1 MNISKFTVE
10 DFVLNKEFRAW
21 VFTPSQE
28 SNNFWQ
34 HLFEKSPGQVM
45 HAKIA
50 KEILLNINYSNYQ
63 ISELESLEMWKFIE
77 GESKKWNHE
86 KIEKGR
92 VVVLNSGSILKGNEI
107 QIRSRSWFIQEVRVA
122 CILLATFSLSL
133 ILGLLFKQQPIKT
146 EFIADLIYNEFIVP
160 PGVKSTLILND
171 GSKVMLN
178 SGSSLRFIKNFE
190 ADKRIVHLKGEAYFE
205 VSRDSLRPF
214 SVITE
219 EVATTAVGT
228 AFNISAYS
236 GEDLKVALVEGKVSV
251 KYDQFDPL
259 NIFLEKGELLKINSK
274 SGGIDKDR
282 FDDRL
287 VLAWTKKKIIFQKV
301 PLKEAIRI
309 LENWYGVKFIFQ
321 NTPNQDLMLYGV
333 FQDETL
339 ENILDGLSY
348 SARFS
353 YKINKDEVKI
363 FFNKP

>member
-1 MNISKFTVE
+1 LNISNFTIE
-10 DFVLNKEFRAW
+10 DFVLNREFRAW
-21 VFTPSQE
+21 VFTPTQG

-34 HLFEKSPGQVM
+34 RLFEKSPGQVKN
-45 HAKIA
+45 AKIA
-50 KEILLNINYSNYQ
+50 KEILLNMNYPNHR
-63 ISELESLEMWKFIE
+63 ILEMESLEMWKQIE
-77 GESKKWNHE
+77 KESKKWNNE

-92 VVVLNSGSILKGNEI
+92 VVVLNSDSILKRNEF
-107 QIRSRSWFIQEVRVA
+107 QTRNRSWFTQQLRVA
-122 CILLATFSLSL
+122 CILLATFSFSL
-133 ILGLLFKQQPIKT
+133 IFELLFKQKPVKT
-146 EFIADLIYNEFIVP
+146 EFITDLVYDEFIVP

-171 GSKVMLN
+171 GSKVLLN

-190 ADKRIVHLKGEAYFE
+190 ADKRIVYLKGEAYFE

-219 EVATTAVGT
+219 GVATTALGT

-251 KYDQFDPL
+251 EYDQSDPL
-259 NIFLEKGELLKINSK
+259 NIFLEKGEMLKINPK
-274 SGGIDKDR
+274 SGTIDKGR
-282 FDDRL
+282 FDDQL
-287 VLAWTKKKIIFQKV
+287 VLAWTMKKIFFQKV
-301 PLKEAIRI
+301 TLKEAIRI
-309 LENWYGVKFIFQ
+309 LENWYGVKFICE
-321 NTPNQDLMLYGV
+321 NTPSQDLMLYGV

-339 ENILDGLSY
+339 ENILNGLSY